1 MFKNCSRENSLCD
14 ACLESFSSLLI
25 LLFVDL
31 LTHFSKKFV
40 LPWRE
45 IISIHG
51 GRGGM
56 VALYMHIVGCGSRF
70 GGWLGMSA
78 KGCSQVERAD
88 QRLSARVARHVATNS
103 YVGWLAWNSVLVVS
117 KSVNKRHT
125 MKKGRRVVVVTM
137 TDGGDWLAS

>member
-51 GRGGM
+51 GRGRL
-56 VALYMHIVGCGSRF
+56 VALYMHIVSRL
-70 GGWLGMSA
+70 WQPA
-78 KGCSQVERAD
+78 VW
-88 QRLSARVARHVATNS
+88 
-103 YVGWLAWNSVLVVS
+103 WLAGEDVCKRLLSGR
-117 KSVNKRHT
+117 KSRSAA
-125 MKKGRRVVVVTM
+125 
-137 TDGGDWLAS
+137 LSQSS